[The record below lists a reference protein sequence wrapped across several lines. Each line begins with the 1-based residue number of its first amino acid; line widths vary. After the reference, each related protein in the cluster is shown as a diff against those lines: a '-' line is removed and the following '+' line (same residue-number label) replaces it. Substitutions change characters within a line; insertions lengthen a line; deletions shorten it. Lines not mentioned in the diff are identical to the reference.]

1 MKKIFLILSI
11 IILLAIVYLV
21 IINFN
26 NYASL
31 NILTANIV
39 EPKALH
45 GWTQNGFYLGK
56 EIRLSTYTVLILLG
70 GIFTGAGTVYMF
82 YDATKDKVKAYQR
95 ELEKTSIS
103 GSNNASRVE
112 VLEAK
117 IKTLEKAFSAVI
129 DERQKLEVQIKSL
142 NAELDNI
149 NKDKEVIKIK
159 LQIWRTLAIR
169 KSFSFSGKSKESKI
183 SNKVFRICSA
193 FSLCS

>member
-26 NYASL
+26 NYAIL
-31 NILTANIV
+31 NILTANMV

-45 GWTQNGFYLGK
+45 GWVQNGLYLGK
-56 EIRLSTYTVLILLG
+56 AIRLSTYTVLILLG

-129 DERQKLEVQIKSL
+129 DERQKLEVQIKTL

-149 NKDKEVIKIK
+149 NKDK
-159 LQIWRTLAIR
+159 
-169 KSFSFSGKSKESKI
+169 
-183 SNKVFRICSA
+183 
-193 FSLCS
+193 